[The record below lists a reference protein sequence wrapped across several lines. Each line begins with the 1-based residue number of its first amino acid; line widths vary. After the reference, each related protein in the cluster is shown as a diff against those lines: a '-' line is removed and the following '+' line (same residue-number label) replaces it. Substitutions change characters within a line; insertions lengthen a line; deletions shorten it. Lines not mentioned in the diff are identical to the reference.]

1 MGIILTGKKIQNVMD
16 KPLRKRNRSNGFKAN
31 QTRPNLNRLDPNLPI
46 ETFYD
51 EQLKYFLCME

>member
-1 MGIILTGKKIQNVMD
+1 MD

-51 EQLKYFLCME
+51 EQLKYFLCMAQVSVSTGLS